1 MNKPK
6 PELQYKKLTKK
17 QITIK
22 YKQNDFKDILCSLE
36 DENLSNN
43 YDEMLLNR
51 PFTEA
56 KQKNEIKSVKI
67 IKEEKNSLENSEEKE
82 EDLREVSQTII
93 SQKKGVLVN
102 KCVNQIESELFVKF
116 LLKEDKLR

>member
-82 EDLREVSQTII
+82 EGLLGMAEEGNLAHCIDGKKKVYCM
-93 SQKKGVLVN
+93 QKLGKAYFEALN
-102 KCVNQIESELFVKF
+102 RLF
-116 LLKEDKLR
+116 